1 VQVLWSNQTFLAEPY
16 RFYLIKIIM
25 SNLHRRKFLASIIG
39 IPILADTALYAQP
52 SPAKG
57 YDATISGLKTSLN
70 AYSFN
75 ESLLG
80 GSMTIEDLLAFCAT
94 NGFEGV
100 DITGYYFK
108 GYPQVPADE
117 FLFNIKRK
125 AFSLGIE
132 ISGTGVR
139 NDFTIA
145 DKSKREQE
153 IALVKNWIEAAA
165 KIGAPVIRIFAGNQK
180 NEGIS
185 REKVTEWM
193 LKDIQ
198 TCVEYGKQHGV
209 IVGLQNHNDFIQT
222 AEQVIKIMEAI
233 NSEWFGL
240 ILDTGSYRVLDAYE
254 EIAKSVKYAV
264 NWQIK
269 EKIFI
274 DGAEKET
281 DMDKLMGIIKASGYK
296 GYLPIETLGAGDP
309 KTKIPAL
316 LAKLKRAMM

>member
-1 VQVLWSNQTFLAEPY
+1 
-16 RFYLIKIIM
+16 M
-25 SNLHRRKFLASIIG
+25 IG
-39 IPILADTALYAQP
+39 IPVLAGGALNAQP

-57 YDATISGLKTSLN
+57 FYTNTNGLKTSLN
-70 AYSFN
+70 AFSFN
-75 ESLLG
+75 TSLLD
-80 GSMTIEDLLAFCAT
+80 GSVTIEDMLAFCAA
-94 NGFEGV
+94 NGFDGV

-117 FLFNIKRK
+117 YLFNIKRK

-139 NDFTIA
+139 NDFTVA

-153 IALVKNWIEAAA
+153 VVLVKNWIEVAA

-180 NEGIS
+180 NEGMAK
-185 REKVTEWM
+185 EQVTEWM

-198 TCVEYGKQHGV
+198 TCAEYGKQHGV

-222 AEQVIKIMEAI
+222 ADQVIKIIESI
-233 NSEWFGL
+233 NSEWLGL
-240 ILDTGSYRVLDAYE
+240 ILDTGSYRVLDPYE
-254 EIAKSVKYAV
+254 EITKSVKYTV

-281 DMDKLMGIIKASGYK
+281 DMDKLMGIIKTSGYK

-309 KTKIPAL
+309 KTKITEL
-316 LAKLKRAMM
+316 LAKLKKAMM